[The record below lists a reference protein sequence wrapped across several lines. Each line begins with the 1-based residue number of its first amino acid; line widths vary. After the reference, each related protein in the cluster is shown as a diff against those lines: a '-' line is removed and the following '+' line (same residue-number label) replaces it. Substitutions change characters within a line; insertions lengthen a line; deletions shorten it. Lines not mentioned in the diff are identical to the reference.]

1 MSDPLFIPLLTL
13 EHFVCKQHCEHLVWK
28 HWGNSPEPSP
38 YAARRPSHCKPF
50 SQLTAASAKLSSQ
63 ALKQSSWRRFD
74 RNAYSCLKSDKHFLI
89 LIDFHRS
96 GQKPDEVIF
105 TILSPDSGGGGWVE
119 DVETNQNVSSRYCH
133 QHQFHRVTMS
143 KKYKYPSISDQS
155 EQGVDRR
162 ARRRWWSRGGELGSQ
177 GLGGGLNV
185 TRMVVMVIIDDD
197 GGQRILKM
205 MLCSLGW
212 GRSSGWRELSKSFW
226 GLNHIFSIFI
236 LIHHLG
242 FHVYPLQPKQTI
254 MKSLKTIIT
263 KS

>member
-1 MSDPLFIPLLTL
+1 MGKSPMKSFSQFCPQTL
-13 EHFVCKQHCEHLVWK
+13 EVVAGLKMWRPTKMCRQGTAININFT
-28 HWGNSPEPSP
+28 GSP
-38 YAARRPSHCKPF
+38 C
-50 SQLTAASAKLSSQ
+50 Q
-63 ALKQSSWRRFD
+63 
-74 RNAYSCLKSDKHFLI
+74 
-89 LIDFHRS
+89 
-96 GQKPDEVIF
+96 
-105 TILSPDSGGGGWVE
+105 
-119 DVETNQNVSSRYCH
+119 
-133 QHQFHRVTMS
+133 